1 MSSLPKYIDI
11 NEPLTP
17 QTVTTIVVP
26 EDVRQQL
33 TWVRND
39 TRQCMTDIYMLK
51 QDYNKLMN
59 NCSGSPL
66 AKLEDRI
73 SALEK
78 IVRRLEDY
86 IENWLDVQI

>member
-1 MSSLPKYIDI
+1 MSKAIIKTDWTSAS
-11 NEPLTP
+11 
-17 QTVTTIVVP
+17 VVAT
-26 EDVRQQL
+26 EEMVQQL
-33 TWVRND
+33 NWVRND
-39 TRQCMTDIYMLK
+39 TRQCMTDIYMLR

-66 AKLEDRI
+66 ARLEDRI

-86 IENWLDVQI
+86 IENGIDIK

>member
-1 MSSLPKYIDI
+1 MNKVITKTDWTSAS
-11 NEPLTP
+11 
-17 QTVTTIVVP
+17 IVATDEMV
-26 EDVRQQL
+26 QQL
-33 TWVRND
+33 NWVRND
-39 TRQCMTDIYMLK
+39 TRQCMTDIYTLR

-66 AKLEDRI
+66 AKLENRI

-86 IENWLDVQI
+86 IENGVDIK